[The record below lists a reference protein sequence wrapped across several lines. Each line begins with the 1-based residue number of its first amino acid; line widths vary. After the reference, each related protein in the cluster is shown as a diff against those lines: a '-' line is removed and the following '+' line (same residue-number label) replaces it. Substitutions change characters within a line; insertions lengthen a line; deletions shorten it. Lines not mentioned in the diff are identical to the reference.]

1 MTHQPHFFIDKDKHS
16 LDDLKSAYLFSCK
29 KDIEL
34 IKPGNVNLL
43 SSHKDTKAQDYLDS
57 AILSS
62 KELFNQN
69 YSLGKRILESVNV
82 TRSQVNVNTNLG
94 IILLCAP
101 VIQSYIDFNN
111 LDLREGIKKTLST
124 TSIKDTHDLCAAI
137 NISSPGGLGDSD
149 MYDTASYPNASIKQ
163 IMDYSQEY
171 DRISYQYSHNFSD
184 IFDFIIP
191 KLEFLN
197 RRYESLDIS
206 LSLLFIEILAKIPD
220 SHISR
225 KFGDKIAKKTSN
237 NAHDLLKIL
246 DREYDPDYL
255 AKALNNL
262 DYEYKKKGINPG
274 TTADL
279 LVASLMIYKI
289 SGNN

>member
-1 MTHQPHFFIDKDKHS
+1 MTHQTNFFIDKDKHS

-34 IKPGNVNLL
+34 IKPGNVNLI

-62 KELFNQN
+62 KELFTQN

-101 VIQSYIDFNN
+101 VIQSYINFNN

-149 MYDTASYPNASIKQ
+149 MYDTALYPNASIKK

-197 RRYESLDIS
+197 DRHESLDTS

-237 NAHDLLKIL
+237 NAYDLLKIL

>member
-1 MTHQPHFFIDKDKHS
+1 MTRQTNFYIDKDKYS
-16 LDDLKSAYLFSCK
+16 LDDLKAAYLFSCK

-43 SSHKDTKAQDYLDS
+43 SPHKDTKAQDYLDS
-57 AILSS
+57 ATLSS

-69 YSLGKRILESVNV
+69 HSLGKRILESVKV

-101 VIQSYIDFNN
+101 VIQSYIDFNA
-111 LDLREGIKKTLST
+111 LDLRDCIKKTLSA
-124 TSIKDTHDLCAAI
+124 TSVKDTHDLCAAI

-163 IMDYSQEY
+163 IMDYSREY
-171 DRISYQYSHNFSD
+171 DRISYQYSHNFTD

-197 RRYESLDIS
+197 QRYKSLDIS

-237 NAHDLLKIL
+237 NAYDLLKIL

>member
-111 LDLREGIKKTLST
+111 LDLREGVKKTLST

-197 RRYESLDIS
+197 QRYESLDIS

-246 DREYDPDYL
+246 DREHDPDYL

>member
-197 RRYESLDIS
+197 QRYESLDIS

-237 NAHDLLKIL
+237 NAYDLLKIL

>member
-1 MTHQPHFFIDKDKHS
+1 MTRQTNFYIDKDKYS
-16 LDDLKSAYLFSCK
+16 LDDLKAAYLFSCK

-43 SSHKDTKAQDYLDS
+43 SPHKDTKAQDYLDS
-57 AILSS
+57 ATLSS

-69 YSLGKRILESVNV
+69 HSLGKRILESVKV

-101 VIQSYIDFNN
+101 VIQSYIDFNA
-111 LDLREGIKKTLST
+111 LDLRDCIKKTLSA
-124 TSIKDTHDLCAAI
+124 TSVKDTHDLCAAI

-163 IMDYSQEY
+163 IMDYSREY
-171 DRISYQYSHNFSD
+171 DRISYQYSHNFTD

-197 RRYESLDIS
+197 QRYKSLDIS

-237 NAHDLLKIL
+237 NAYDLLKIL
-246 DREYDPDYL
+246 DREHDPDYL

-289 SGNN
+289 SANN

>member
-1 MTHQPHFFIDKDKHS
+1 MTHQANFFIDKDKHS

-34 IKPGNVNLL
+34 IKPGNVNLI

-62 KELFNQN
+62 KELFTQN

-82 TRSQVNVNTNLG
+82 TRLHVNVNTNLG

-171 DRISYQYSHNFSD
+171 DRISYQYSHNFCD

-197 RRYESLDIS
+197 QKHESLDIS

-237 NAHDLLKIL
+237 NAYDLLKIL

>member
-149 MYDTASYPNASIKQ
+149 MYDTASYPNVSIKQ

-197 RRYESLDIS
+197 QRYESLDIS

-246 DREYDPDYL
+246 DREHDPDYL

>member
-1 MTHQPHFFIDKDKHS
+1 MTHQANFFIDKDKHS

-34 IKPGNVNLL
+34 IKPGNVNLI

-62 KELFNQN
+62 KELFTQN

-82 TRSQVNVNTNLG
+82 TRLHVNVNTNLG

-111 LDLREGIKKTLST
+111 LDLREGIKKTLSA

-171 DRISYQYSHNFSD
+171 DRISYQYSHNFCD

-197 RRYESLDIS
+197 QKHESLDIS

-237 NAHDLLKIL
+237 NAYDLLKIL
-246 DREYDPDYL
+246 DREHDPDYL
-255 AKALNNL
+255 AKALNDL

>member
-1 MTHQPHFFIDKDKHS
+1 MTHQTNFFIDKDKHS

-43 SSHKDTKAQDYLDS
+43 SSHKDTNAQDYLDS

-82 TRSQVNVNTNLG
+82 TRSKVNVNTNLG

-111 LDLREGIKKTLST
+111 LDLREGIKKTLSA

-137 NISSPGGLGDSD
+137 NISSPGGLGNSD

-197 RRYESLDIS
+197 QRYESLDIS

>member
-1 MTHQPHFFIDKDKHS
+1 MTNQTNFFIYKDKHS

-69 YSLGKRILESVNV
+69 YCLGKRILESVNV

-197 RRYESLDIS
+197 QRYESLDIS

>member
-1 MTHQPHFFIDKDKHS
+1 MTNQTNFFIDKNKHS

-82 TRSQVNVNTNLG
+82 TRSKVNVNTNLG

-163 IMDYSQEY
+163 IMNYSQEY

-197 RRYESLDIS
+197 QRYESLDIS

-237 NAHDLLKIL
+237 NARDLLKIL
-246 DREYDPDYL
+246 DREHDPDYL

>member
-1 MTHQPHFFIDKDKHS
+1 
-16 LDDLKSAYLFSCK
+16 
-29 KDIEL
+29 
-34 IKPGNVNLL
+34 
-43 SSHKDTKAQDYLDS
+43 
-57 AILSS
+57 
-62 KELFNQN
+62 
-69 YSLGKRILESVNV
+69 
-82 TRSQVNVNTNLG
+82 VNTNLG

-101 VIQSYIDFNN
+101 VIQSYIDFDN

-197 RRYESLDIS
+197 QRYESLDIS

-246 DREYDPDYL
+246 DREHDPDYL

>member
-1 MTHQPHFFIDKDKHS
+1 MTHQAHFFIDKDKHS

-82 TRSQVNVNTNLG
+82 TRSKVNVNTNLG

-197 RRYESLDIS
+197 QRYESLDIS

>member
-101 VIQSYIDFNN
+101 VIQSYIDFDN

-197 RRYESLDIS
+197 QRYESLDIS

>member
-191 KLEFLN
+191 KLELLN
-197 RRYESLDIS
+197 QRYESLDIS

>member
-197 RRYESLDIS
+197 QRYESLDIS

-246 DREYDPDYL
+246 DREHDPDYL

>member
-111 LDLREGIKKTLST
+111 LDLREGIKNTLST

-197 RRYESLDIS
+197 QRYESLDIS

-237 NAHDLLKIL
+237 NAYDLLKIL

>member
-197 RRYESLDIS
+197 QRYESLDIS

-225 KFGDKIAKKTSN
+225 RFGDKIAKKTSN

-246 DREYDPDYL
+246 DREHDPDYL

-279 LVASLMIYKI
+279 LVASLMIFNI
-289 SGNN
+289 FRV

>member
-1 MTHQPHFFIDKDKHS
+1 MTQQIHFFIDKDKQS

-197 RRYESLDIS
+197 QRYESLDIS

-246 DREYDPDYL
+246 DREHDPDYL

-289 SGNN
+289 SGND

>member
-1 MTHQPHFFIDKDKHS
+1 MTRQTNFSIDKDKHS
-16 LDDLKSAYLFSCK
+16 LDDLKAAYLFSCK

-43 SSHKDTKAQDYLDS
+43 SPHKDTKAQDYLDS
-57 AILSS
+57 ATLSS

-69 YSLGKRILESVNV
+69 HSLGKRILESVKV

-101 VIQSYIDFNN
+101 VIQSYIDFNA
-111 LDLREGIKKTLST
+111 LDLRDCIKKTLSA
-124 TSIKDTHDLCAAI
+124 TSVKDTHDLCAAI

-149 MYDTASYPNASIKQ
+149 MYDTVSYPNISIKQ
-163 IMDYSQEY
+163 IMDYSKEY
-171 DRISYQYSHNFSD
+171 DRISYQYSHNFTD

-197 RRYESLDIS
+197 QRYESLDIS

-237 NAHDLLKIL
+237 NAYDLLKIL
-246 DREYDPDYL
+246 NREYDPDYL

-289 SGNN
+289 SANN

>member
-197 RRYESLDIS
+197 QRYESLDIS

-246 DREYDPDYL
+246 DREHDPDYL

-289 SGNN
+289 FSA

>member
-82 TRSQVNVNTNLG
+82 TRSKVNVNTNLG

-149 MYDTASYPNASIKQ
+149 MYDTASYPNASIKE

-197 RRYESLDIS
+197 QRYESLDTS

>member
-101 VIQSYIDFNN
+101 VIQSYIDFNL
-111 LDLREGIKKTLST
+111 LDLREGIKKTLAT

-137 NISSPGGLGDSD
+137 NISSPGGLGDRD
-149 MYDTASYPNASIKQ
+149 MYDTASYPNASIKE

-171 DRISYQYSHNFSD
+171 DRISYQYSHYFSD

-197 RRYESLDIS
+197 QRYESLDIS

-225 KFGDKIAKKTSN
+225 KFGEKIAKKTSN
-237 NAHDLLKIL
+237 NAYDLLKIL
-246 DREYDPDYL
+246 DREHSPDYL
-255 AKALNNL
+255 ADELNNL
-262 DYEYKKKGINPG
+262 DYKYKKKGINPG

>member
-82 TRSQVNVNTNLG
+82 TRSKVNVNTNLG

-197 RRYESLDIS
+197 QRYESLDIS

-237 NAHDLLKIL
+237 NAYDLLKIL

>member
-197 RRYESLDIS
+197 QRYESLDIS

-237 NAHDLLKIL
+237 NAYDLLKIL

-289 SGNN
+289 FRT

>member
-1 MTHQPHFFIDKDKHS
+1 MTHQTNFFIDKDKHS

-43 SSHKDTKAQDYLDS
+43 SSHKDTNAQDYLDS

-82 TRSQVNVNTNLG
+82 TRSKVNVNTNLG

-137 NISSPGGLGDSD
+137 NISSPGGLGNSD

-197 RRYESLDIS
+197 QRYESLDIS

-246 DREYDPDYL
+246 DREHDPDYL

>member
-197 RRYESLDIS
+197 QRYESLDIS

>member
-1 MTHQPHFFIDKDKHS
+1 MTNQTNFFIDKDKHS

-62 KELFNQN
+62 RELFNQN

-82 TRSQVNVNTNLG
+82 TRSKVNVNTNLG

-111 LDLREGIKKTLST
+111 LDLRDGIKKTLST

-197 RRYESLDIS
+197 QRYESLDIS

>member
-1 MTHQPHFFIDKDKHS
+1 MTPQTNFSIDKDKHS
-16 LDDLKSAYLFSCK
+16 LDDLKAAYLFSCK

-43 SSHKDTKAQDYLDS
+43 SPHKDTKAQDYLDS
-57 AILSS
+57 ATLSS

-69 YSLGKRILESVNV
+69 HSLGKRILESVKV

-101 VIQSYIDFNN
+101 VIQSYIDFNA
-111 LDLREGIKKTLST
+111 LDLRDCIKKTLSA
-124 TSIKDTHDLCAAI
+124 TSVKDTHDLCAAI

-149 MYDTASYPNASIKQ
+149 MYDTASYPNISIKQ
-163 IMDYSQEY
+163 IMDYSKEY
-171 DRISYQYSHNFSD
+171 DRISYQYSHNFTD

-197 RRYESLDIS
+197 QRYESLDIS

-237 NAHDLLKIL
+237 NAYDLLKIL
-246 DREYDPDYL
+246 NREYDPDYL

-289 SGNN
+289 SANN

>member
-111 LDLREGIKKTLST
+111 LDLRQGIKKTLST
-124 TSIKDTHDLCAAI
+124 SSIKDTHDLCAAI

-197 RRYESLDIS
+197 QRYESLDIS

-237 NAHDLLKIL
+237 NARDLLKIL
-246 DREYDPDYL
+246 DREHDPDYL

>member
-1 MTHQPHFFIDKDKHS
+1 MTHQANFFIDKDKHS
-16 LDDLKSAYLFSCK
+16 LDDLKTAYLFSCK

-149 MYDTASYPNASIKQ
+149 MYDTASYPNVSIKQ

-197 RRYESLDIS
+197 QRYESLDIS

-246 DREYDPDYL
+246 DREHDPDYL

-289 SGNN
+289 FRA

>member
-163 IMDYSQEY
+163 IMNYSQEY

-197 RRYESLDIS
+197 QRYESLDIS

-237 NAHDLLKIL
+237 NAYDLLKIL

>member
-197 RRYESLDIS
+197 QRYESLDIS

-237 NAHDLLKIL
+237 NARDLLKIL
-246 DREYDPDYL
+246 DREHDPDYL